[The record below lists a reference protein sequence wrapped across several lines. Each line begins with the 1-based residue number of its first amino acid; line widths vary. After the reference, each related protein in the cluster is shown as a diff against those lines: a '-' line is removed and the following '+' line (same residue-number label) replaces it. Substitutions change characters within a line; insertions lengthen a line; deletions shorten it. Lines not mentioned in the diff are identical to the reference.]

1 MAKAKRKTRTLKKSL
16 PARKKSRT
24 SRSDQSE
31 ALKQELKEALE
42 QQTATSEVLKVIS
55 RSTFELQPVLETLIE
70 NATRLCG
77 AQIGVIL
84 RLDGDIY
91 RMAVAYGVS
100 PEHREFLEQNPIR
113 PVGRGTVTG
122 RVVSERRTVHI
133 HDVLAD
139 PDYQWSEAQKVG
151 GFRTLLGVPMLREG
165 IPIGVIVIW
174 RERVQ
179 PFTEKQIELVTT
191 FADQAVIAIE
201 NVRLF
206 QELQVR
212 NRDLTEAL
220 EQQTATSEILRVI
233 ASSPTDLQPVLNT
246 IAENA
251 ARVCGADDAVIR
263 LLEGKMLRLAAHHG
277 SIPGGPPERPL
288 DRGSTSSRA
297 VVDRQIIHIE
307 DAASLTAT
315 EFPLSEPDRVRAG
328 VRTALAVPLMRESQ
342 PIGVIFIRRV

>member
-1 MAKAKRKTRTLKKSL
+1 MPPKRYSQKPKLKKQPRTLKKRSAA
-16 PARKKSRT
+16 PKKSNASAVLRRDLT
-24 SRSDQSE
+24 
-31 ALKQELKEALE
+31 EALE

-77 AQIGVIL
+77 AKIGVIL

-91 RMAVAYGVS
+91 RTAVAYGVS
-100 PEHREFLEQNPIR
+100 PEHKEFLEQNPIR

-122 RVVSERRTVHI
+122 RVVSECRTIHI

-179 PFTEKQIELVTT
+179 PFTEKQIELVAT

-206 QELQVR
+206 QELQAR

-220 EQQTATSEILRVI
+220 EQQTATGEILRVI
-233 ASSPTDLQPVLNT
+233 ASSPTDIQPVLDVV
-246 IAENA
+246 AESA
-251 ARVCGADDAVIR
+251 ARLCDAKDAVIR
-263 LLEGKMLRLAAHHG
+263 RIDGDVQRDVAVYG
-277 SIPGGPPERPL
+277 SIPVPGP
-288 DRGSTSSRA
+288 
-297 VVDRQIIHIE
+297 
-307 DAASLTAT
+307 
-315 EFPLSEPDRVRAG
+315 
-328 VRTALAVPLMRESQ
+328 
-342 PIGVIFIRRV
+342 IRI